1 MQERVNKIINIR
13 IPLQLVY
20 NIDTLFDTTK
30 VLMTLSV
37 QQKNRKE
44 WMDLWSHDLLMILVF
59 SYYSNDI
66 ELVFEACV

>member
-1 MQERVNKIINIR
+1 MQKRVNKIINIR

-30 VLMTLSV
+30 VLITLSV
-37 QQKNRKE
+37 EQKNRKE
-44 WMDLWSHDLLMILVF
+44 WMDLWSHDLLMFLVF
-59 SYYSNDI
+59 SYYSNDF

>member
-37 QQKNRKE
+37 EQKNRKE
-44 WMDLWSHDLLMILVF
+44 WMDLWSHDLLMFLVF